1 MKAIFAI
8 LFGILFF
15 SFNNPYSTIDKS
27 NNDVDVSGESNEEKW
42 KTLQVQNIGEISYPS
57 SRLEIQNEELK
68 ALNDSIRSILVIPA
82 LPTKLTLQQIGLNSG
97 TNFSYC
103 RVLVEEIKGKPGDFL
118 ESNIKLKSLS
128 NDDRQIVAKIYKN
141 SVVNSFKKL
150 GIEIKKWHPVE
161 LKEINGSFCVYLKY
175 ERESTVN
182 KSDVVV
188 NLYCFPNN
196 KNEVDIT
203 MSCRIEEFTSWST
216 DFSKIINSFT
226 LKINN
231 N

>member
-1 MKAIFAI
+1 MKTLIAI
-8 LFGILFF
+8 LLGILFLAF
-15 SFNNPYSTIDKS
+15 KYPYSSFGKLNYEIDVC
-27 NNDVDVSGESNEEKW
+27 NEINEENW
-42 KTLQVQNIGEISYPS
+42 KTLQIHNIGEISYPS

-68 ALNDSIRSILVIPA
+68 ALNDSLRSILVIPA

-103 RVLVEEIKGKPGDFL
+103 RVLVEEIKGKSGDFL

-128 NDDRQIVAKIYKN
+128 NDDQQMVSKIYKN
-141 SVVNSFKKL
+141 SVVNSFKKQ
-150 GIEIKKWHPVE
+150 GIEIKKWDPVE
-161 LKEINGSFCVYLKY
+161 LKEINGSFCVHLSY
-175 ERESTVN
+175 ERASTVN
-182 KSDVVV
+182 KSNVVV

-203 MSCRIEEFTSWST
+203 MSCRIEEFTNWST
-216 DFSKIINSFT
+216 DFSKILNSFK